1 MAPKRAMASIP
12 RLLRLDRSLRAAAVL
27 VLVSALFFSVT
38 ITDAFVTVPNAE
50 NILRQTSFSAI
61 IAVGVMLVMIS
72 GGVDISV
79 GAVMS
84 MAAALVMGVQP
95 LGVPI
100 AVAVALLY
108 GLGVGLVNGFLV
120 VGAGI
125 VPFIATLGTMT
136 MSFGF
141 VHAYSN
147 SKPIPGQVPGF
158 GFLGAGDVG
167 PLPTPF
173 VVLTVVAILTALVLT
188 YTPFGRALYA
198 VGGNPEAARLAG
210 IPAGRVTIASY
221 VVSGGCAGLAGVLIA
236 SQLNTSSTQLGIDTP
251 LFILAAVIMGGAS
264 IFGGRGSVL
273 GAVLGVLALTILA
286 NGLNGL
292 GIQSAEQTIIRSVVF
307 ILVVVLDAVSPSIPG
322 WLRRTR
328 QLAPSTPD
336 PSS

>member
-1 MAPKRAMASIP
+1 MARKRTIP
-12 RLLRLDRSLRAAAVL
+12 LAPRMLRLDRSLRAAGVL
-27 VLVSALFFSVT
+27 VLITGLFFSLT
-38 ITDAFVTVPNAE
+38 ITGAFLTVANAE

-61 IAVGVMLVMIS
+61 IAVGVMVVMVA

-95 LGVPI
+95 AGVPI
-100 AVAVALLY
+100 AIAVALVY
-108 GLGVGLVNGFLV
+108 GLGIGFVNGLLV

-125 VPFIATLGTMT
+125 VPFIVTLGTMT

-141 VHAYSN
+141 VHAYSS
-147 SKPIPGQVPGF
+147 SKPIPGHVPEF
-158 GFLGAGDVG
+158 GFLGGGDVG
-167 PLPTPF
+167 PIPVPF
-173 VVLTVVAILTALVLT
+173 LVLTAVAILAAFALT
-188 YTPFGRALYA
+188 HTPFGRALYA

-210 IPAGRVTIASY
+210 IPVGRVTIASY
-221 VVSGGCAGLAGVLIA
+221 VVSGGCAGVAGILIA

-307 ILVVVLDAVSPSIPG
+307 ILVVVLDALSPSIPG
-322 WLRRTR
+322 WLRRR
-328 QLAPSTPD
+328 RGLAPSTT
-336 PSS
+336 

>member
-1 MAPKRAMASIP
+1 MPRTPAMASVP
-12 RLLRLDRSLRAAAVL
+12 RLLRLDPSLRAAGVL
-27 VLVSALFFSVT
+27 VLISALFFSVT
-38 ITDAFVTVPNAE
+38 ITGAFLTVANAE

-61 IAVGVMLVMIS
+61 IAVGVMVVMVA
-72 GGVDISV
+72 GGIDISV

-100 AVAVALLY
+100 AIAVALLY
-108 GLGVGLVNGFLV
+108 GLGVGLLNGLLV

-125 VPFIATLGTMT
+125 VPFIATLGTLT

-158 GFLGAGDVG
+158 GFLGGGDVG
-167 PLPTPF
+167 PFPTPF
-173 VVLTVVAILTALVLT
+173 VVLTAVAVLAALVLT

-198 VGGNPEAARLAG
+198 VGGNAEAARLAG
-210 IPAGRVTIASY
+210 IPVGRVTIASY
-221 VVSGGCAGLAGVLIA
+221 VISGGCAGLAGILIA

-264 IFGGRGSVL
+264 IFGGRGSAL
-273 GAVLGVLALTILA
+273 GALLGVLALTILA

-292 GIQSAEQTIIRSVVF
+292 GIQSAEQTIIRSIVF
-307 ILVVVLDAVSPSIPG
+307 ILVVVLDALSPSIPG
-322 WLRRTR
+322 WLRRWR
-328 QLAPSTPD
+328 ALAPAP
-336 PSS
+336 P